1 MFDFHLKK
9 IKSLNNKYLF
19 ILLNYFQLSIQKK
32 MLKCIHVYLSNL
44 MSFKFSS
51 FSYDKT
57 NIIL

>member
-32 MLKCIHVYLSNL
+32 NVKMYTCLFIKLNVL
-44 MSFKFSS
+44 
-51 FSYDKT
+51 
-57 NIIL
+57 